1 MTSDIRQQ
9 SNLGSAIP
17 LPVAAAAPG
26 SASGSDSQHPAPP
39 RPRDLLL
46 EVEGL
51 TKHFPIRRGLLKRVV
66 GQVWA
71 VDGVSFELRRGETL
85 GLVGESGCGKTTA
98 GRCLLRL
105 IEPSGGHAF
114 FHSGGQTTDLFCLE
128 PRALRRMRPRMQMIF
143 QDPHASLNP
152 RMTVGDIVA
161 EPWVVNRVCRGAE
174 LTDRVA
180 ELLREVGLRP
190 GDARR
195 YPHAFSGGQRQ
206 RIGIARALALRPDL
220 VVADEPVSALDV
232 SVQAQVLN
240 LLSEL
245 KERFGLS
252 YLFIAHDLSV
262 VEHISDRVAVMYLGR
277 IVEIAAAADLY
288 TRPRHPYT
296 EALLS
301 AVPVPDPRAQRRRQR
316 IRLQGD
322 VPSPSDPPSGCHFHP
337 RCRHAQPI
345 CSQKEPP
352 LIQIEGS
359 WAACHFAA
367 ELALQGVEA

>member
-1 MTSDIRQQ
+1 MQAESD
-9 SNLGSAIP
+9 LHV
-17 LPVAAAAPG
+17 L
-26 SASGSDSQHPAPP
+26 ASSSDD

-51 TKHFPIRRGLLKRVV
+51 RKHFPIRRGLMKRVI
-66 GQVWA
+66 GQVKA
-71 VDGVSFELRRGETL
+71 VDGVSFTLRRGETL

-105 IEPSGGHAF
+105 IEPSGGRALF
-114 FHSGGQTTDLFCLE
+114 RSGGQTTDVMRLD
-128 PRALRRMRPRMQMIF
+128 PRALRRLRPRMQMIF
-143 QDPHASLNP
+143 QDPHASLSP

-161 EPWVVNRVCRGAE
+161 EPLAVNRIARGAE

-180 ELLREVGLRP
+180 ELLQEVGLRP
-190 GDARR
+190 SDARR

-240 LLSEL
+240 LLTDL
-245 KERFGLS
+245 RQRFGLS

-277 IVEIAAAADLY
+277 IVEIAPSETLY
-288 TRPRHPYT
+288 SRPRNPYT

-301 AVPVPDPRAQRRRQR
+301 AVPVADPRAQRRRER

-322 VPSPSDPPSGCHFHP
+322 VPSPADPPSGCHFHP
-337 RCRHAQPI
+337 RCRYAQPV
-345 CSQKEPP
+345 CAEQEPP
-352 LIQIEGS
+352 LIQMDGG

-367 ELALQGVEA
+367 ELCLQGVEA